1 MMGPSRGKHAVSN
14 SPKLIAGVCLLS
26 LVACSHERTS
36 SDVQRDRQERLIA
49 EAAAQVGMPAIKNF
63 RELKMVKDI
72 YELRDQTGLVTYTYL
87 VNDRSGRLIFFC
99 DSIGYGVPYAT
110 QFSAP
115 TSIQRYHLAGRS
127 NETDTVG
134 TAELPQAEPNG
145 LFVPQAAEG
154 TWVMC
159 KNPEATESDVRPVYL
174 EPRIIVSQFKLPC
187 RLLEE
192 GCQSPT
198 EPAAAV
204 PSAVAV
210 PARAAPTPSAAPA
223 R

>member
-1 MMGPSRGKHAVSN
+1 MSE
-14 SPKLIAGVCLLS
+14 SPQLIASLCLLS
-26 LVACSHERTS
+26 LVTCSHERSS
-36 SDVQRDRQERLIA
+36 SDVQRDRQEQIIA
-49 EAAAQVGMPAIKNF
+49 EAAAKVGMPAIKNF

-87 VNDRSGRLIFFC
+87 VNEHSGKLIFFC

-115 TSIQRYHLAGRS
+115 TSIQRYHLAGRT
-127 NETDTVG
+127 NETDTLG

-159 KNPEATESDVRPVYL
+159 KNPEAQADDVRPVYL
-174 EPRIIVSQFKLPC
+174 EPRIAVSQFKLPC

-192 GCQSPT
+192 GC
-198 EPAAAV
+198 PAPAEAEAPV
-204 PSAVAV
+204 PSALGAPPRTA
-210 PARAAPTPSAAPA
+210 PARPVAPTPPSPA